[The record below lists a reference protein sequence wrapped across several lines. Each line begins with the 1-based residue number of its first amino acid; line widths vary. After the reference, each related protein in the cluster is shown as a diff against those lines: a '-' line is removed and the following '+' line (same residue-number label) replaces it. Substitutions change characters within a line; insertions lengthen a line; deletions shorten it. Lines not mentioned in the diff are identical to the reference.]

1 MRPDP
6 NQFNIPKREP
16 ENVAAFRMTS
26 DDMATLRELMPIQLH
41 IELCRSR
48 SYALASDALRA
59 LTAAFTDGKLS
70 EHGYL
75 AMVCAVADILSP
87 EGASQ

>member
-1 MRPDP
+1 MDDAHT
-6 NQFNIPKREP
+6 IPKREP
-16 ENVAAFRMTS
+16 EDVAAFRLTP
-26 DDMATLRELMPIQLH
+26 DDMATLRVLLPIQLH
-41 IELCRSR
+41 IELCRSK

-59 LTAAFTDGKLS
+59 LTAAHVEGRLS

-87 EGASQ
+87 EGAVQ

>member
-26 DDMATLRELMPIQLH
+26 DDIETLRELMPIQLH

>member
-1 MRPDP
+1 MVEHI
-6 NQFNIPKREP
+6 IPRREP
-16 ENVAAFRMTS
+16 ESVAVFRMTP
-26 DDMATLRELMPIQLH
+26 DDMAVLRILLPIQLH

-59 LTAAFTDGKLS
+59 LTAAYADGRLS

-75 AMVCAVADILSP
+75 AMVCAIADILSP
-87 EGASQ
+87 DGVDQ

>member
-1 MRPDP
+1 MTDIYI
-6 NQFNIPKREP
+6 IPKREP
-16 ENVAAFRMTS
+16 ESVAALRMTP
-26 DDMATLRELMPIQLH
+26 DDMAVLRILLPIQLH

-59 LTAAFTDGKLS
+59 LTAAYADGRLS

-87 EGASQ
+87 EGAVQ